1 MLNPGRQREA
11 FGIPPSSSDLCN
23 ANGGFSS
30 AESSQSLKHTVSEYD
45 RDGRTEDG
53 PAFSLGA
60 EKLFQNL
67 GIGAAAKRASAGI
80 ESQGRRNSVAKGRAS
95 WRESMAEAGKYIE
108 RASPR
113 TTLSASSSSSS
124 IYEDD
129 IPDRPWQKRGKDFD
143 RIQRKSTT
151 ASNYSWR
158 KTVSQSA
165 YASLLDRYGETEM
178 RRQEVVWELC
188 ESEQSFLKALRTT
201 LELFIYP
208 LLGKNHTWISGLDSQ
223 ITRLFDW
230 LDDIFQLHNRLNSA
244 LQNCRSSQY
253 PVVLQVAETLRS
265 FVPKLEIYQPYI
277 VRLDEVVERIEAMIV
292 DSANELGEF
301 FRIQSAS
308 EECNGMSFSSFLWL
322 PLTRLGNYLKFF
334 NVSHTFLPS

>member
-1 MLNPGRQREA
+1 
-11 FGIPPSSSDLCN
+11 
-23 ANGGFSS
+23 
-30 AESSQSLKHTVSEYD
+30 
-45 RDGRTEDG
+45 
-53 PAFSLGA
+53 
-60 EKLFQNL
+60 
-67 GIGAAAKRASAGI
+67 
-80 ESQGRRNSVAKGRAS
+80 
-95 WRESMAEAGKYIE
+95 
-108 RASPR
+108 
-113 TTLSASSSSSS
+113 
-124 IYEDD
+124 
-129 IPDRPWQKRGKDFD
+129 
-143 RIQRKSTT
+143 
-151 ASNYSWR
+151 
-158 KTVSQSA
+158 
-165 YASLLDRYGETEM
+165 M